1 MGGRRSPLE
10 PGLPHQ
16 AKLRGD
22 LGVSEEDEEFESFRQ
37 EAAVLRDKLWEAL
50 SYTSGNKR
58 QSSSLIDLTSGS
70 TWDQQKPYLF
80 PKSRLR
86 PKSASSPWIPSIT
99 IPQPFKMTLREARKK
114 SQLMK
119 SYMFLELDKQR
130 DKRQSQDEAECQKQ
144 FRAQP
149 VPAHVF
155 LPLYQELM
163 EQNETRRQIATQ
175 KRKELLL
182 STQRPFSFLEKEEK
196 KKEAIRQKFLTAA
209 TPNESSK
216 QKQTSKKVP
225 KSTYDALLGDK
236 LKEAELYREIRIQMR
251 AKDLLELSVAP
262 IDTSNCRRAPQ
273 SRTAT
278 KTKQERLG
286 FLQDKSFSFKPRTNP
301 TIPDFEGLY
310 WAFQREAVRRQE
322 IKEATRN
329 KPFKLRT
336 SNLRGRQRQ
345 ANEKIKDSQQL
356 SKVSMQ
362 KCHSLTGL
370 SSLSSNTLPV
380 HITDATRKRESAIRY
395 SQDNKKEGD
404 KEGIYWL
411 EKQKKKCQAIR
422 KSVNSRA
429 KALDPHKS
437 LEETHKEKL
446 KQNWQNMRER
456 TKEYRKELEEMQLRV
471 KNRPYL
477 FEQVTKRDARQG
489 AERRYRHTLQQ
500 VGLSEEFVR
509 KKGKDATDLLE
520 EESDIPRAL
529 KPRGEK
535 DNCTVQEGEPQE
547 EQSGKEMATR
557 CVSFHLRHL
566 NPFLLML

>member
-1 MGGRRSPLE
+1 
-10 PGLPHQ
+10 
-16 AKLRGD
+16 
-22 LGVSEEDEEFESFRQ
+22 
-37 EAAVLRDKLWEAL
+37 
-50 SYTSGNKR
+50 GNKR
-58 QSSSLIDLTSGS
+58 QSSSLIDLTSDS
-70 TWDQQKPYLF
+70 TWDQQKPHLF

-99 IPQPFKMTLREARKK
+99 IPQPFEMTLREARKK

-119 SYMFLELDKQR
+119 SYMFLELGKQS

-155 LPLYQELM
+155 LPLYQEIM
-163 EQNETRRQIATQ
+163 EQNEIRRQTATQ

-196 KKEAIRQKFLTAA
+196 KKEAIRQKFLAAA
-209 TPNESSK
+209 TPNEGSK
-216 QKQTSKKVP
+216 QKQGNKKVP
-225 KSTYDALLGDK
+225 KSTYDLLLGDK

-251 AKDLLELSVAP
+251 AKDLLESSVAP
-262 IDTSNCRRAPQ
+262 IDTSNCRREPQ
-273 SRTAT
+273 CRTAT
-278 KTKQERLG
+278 RTKQERLG
-286 FLQDKSFSFKPRTNP
+286 FLQDKSFSFKPRINP

-310 WAFQREAVRRQE
+310 WAFQREAVRRQR

-329 KPFKLRT
+329 KPFQLRT
-336 SNLRGRQRQ
+336 SNLRDRQRQ
-345 ANEKIKDSQQL
+345 ANEKIKFHFFQDSQQL
-356 SKVSMQ
+356 SKVSVQ
-362 KCHSLTGL
+362 KSHSLTGL

-411 EKQKKKCQAIR
+411 EKQKKKCQAIQ
-422 KSVNSRA
+422 KSVNRRA

-437 LEETHKEKL
+437 LEETYQEKL
-446 KQNWQNMRER
+446 KQNWQSMRER
-456 TKEYRKELEEMQLRV
+456 TKEYKKELEEMQLRV

-477 FEQVTKRDARQG
+477 FEQVTKHDARQG
-489 AERRYRHTLQQ
+489 AERHYRHTLQQ
-500 VGLSEEFVR
+500 LGLSEEFVR
-509 KKGKDATDLLE
+509 KKGKDVTDLLE
-520 EESDIPRAL
+520 EESDIHRAP

-535 DNCTVQEGEPQE
+535 DECTAQEGEPEE
-547 EQSGKEMATR
+547 EQSRKEMAT
-557 CVSFHLRHL
+557 
-566 NPFLLML
+566 

>member
-1 MGGRRSPLE
+1 
-10 PGLPHQ
+10 
-16 AKLRGD
+16 
-22 LGVSEEDEEFESFRQ
+22 
-37 EAAVLRDKLWEAL
+37 
-50 SYTSGNKR
+50 GNKR
-58 QSSSLIDLTSGS
+58 QSSSLIDLTSDS

-345 ANEKIKDSQQL
+345 ANEKIKFHFFQDSQQL

-547 EQSGKEMATR
+547 ERSGKEMAT
-557 CVSFHLRHL
+557 
-566 NPFLLML
+566 

>member
-1 MGGRRSPLE
+1 
-10 PGLPHQ
+10 
-16 AKLRGD
+16 
-22 LGVSEEDEEFESFRQ
+22 
-37 EAAVLRDKLWEAL
+37 
-50 SYTSGNKR
+50 
-58 QSSSLIDLTSGS
+58 
-70 TWDQQKPYLF
+70 
-80 PKSRLR
+80 
-86 PKSASSPWIPSIT
+86 WIPSIT
-99 IPQPFKMTLREARKK
+99 IPKPFQMTLREARKK

-119 SYMFLELDKQR
+119 SYMFLELDKQS

-155 LPLYQELM
+155 LPLYQEIM
-163 EQNETRRQIATQ
+163 EQNEIRRQIATQ

-182 STQRPFSFLEKEEK
+182 STQKPFSFLEKEEK
-196 KKEAIRQKFLTAA
+196 KKEAIRQKFLAAA
-209 TPNESSK
+209 TPNESSN
-216 QKQTSKKVP
+216 QKQASKKVP
-225 KSTYDALLGDK
+225 KSTYHPLLGDK

-251 AKDLLELSVAP
+251 AKDLLESSIAP
-262 IDTSNCRRAPQ
+262 IDTSNCRREPH

-286 FLQDKSFSFKPRTNP
+286 FLQDTSFSFKPRINP

-322 IKEATRN
+322 IREATRN

-336 SNLRGRQRQ
+336 SNLHGRQRQ
-345 ANEKIKDSQQL
+345 ASEKIEFHFFQDSQQL
-356 SKVSMQ
+356 TKISVRKSN
-362 KCHSLTGL
+362 SLTGL

-380 HITDATRKRESAIRY
+380 HITDATRKRESTIRS

-411 EKQKKKCQAIR
+411 EKQKKKCQAIQ

-437 LEETHKEKL
+437 LEETHKEKV

-456 TKEYRKELEEMQLRV
+456 AKEYRKELEEMQLRV

-477 FEQVTKRDARQG
+477 FEQVTKDDARQG
-489 AERRYRHTLQQ
+489 AERRYRQTLQQ

-509 KKGKDATDLLE
+509 KKGKAATDLLE
-520 EESDIPRAL
+520 EESDVHRVP
-529 KPRGEK
+529 KPRGER
-535 DNCTVQEGEPQE
+535 DNCPTQEGEPQE
-547 EQSGKEMATR
+547 ELCGKETAT
-557 CVSFHLRHL
+557 
-566 NPFLLML
+566 

>member
-1 MGGRRSPLE
+1 
-10 PGLPHQ
+10 
-16 AKLRGD
+16 
-22 LGVSEEDEEFESFRQ
+22 
-37 EAAVLRDKLWEAL
+37 
-50 SYTSGNKR
+50 GNKR
-58 QSSSLIDLTSGS
+58 QSSSLTDLTSDS
-70 TWDQQKPYLF
+70 TWDQQKPDSL
-80 PKSRLR
+80 PKSHLR

-99 IPQPFKMTLREARKK
+99 IPQPFQMTLREARKK

-119 SYMFLELDKQR
+119 SYIFLELDKQR
-130 DKRQSQDEAECQKQ
+130 GKRQSQDEAECQKQ
-144 FRAQP
+144 FRALP

-155 LPLYQELM
+155 LPLYQEIM
-163 EQNETRRQIATQ
+163 EQNEIRRQRATQ

-196 KKEAIRQKFLTAA
+196 KREAIRQKFLAMA
-209 TPNESSK
+209 TSKESSK
-216 QKQTSKKVP
+216 QKPACKKLP
-225 KSTYDALLGDK
+225 KSTYEPLLGDK
-236 LKEAELYREIRIQMR
+236 LKEAELCREIHIEMR
-251 AKDLLELSVAP
+251 AKDLLESSVAP
-262 IDTSNCRRAPQ
+262 IDPSNCRRDPQ

-286 FLQDKSFSFKPRTNP
+286 FLQDKSFSFKPRINP

-310 WAFQREAVRRQE
+310 WAFQREVGRRQE
-322 IKEATRN
+322 SKEATRN

-336 SNLRGRQRQ
+336 SDLPGRQRQ
-345 ANEKIKDSQQL
+345 AKEKIKDSQQL
-356 SKVSMQ
+356 SKVSVQ
-362 KCHSLTGL
+362 KSLSLSGL

-395 SQDNKKEGD
+395 SQDKKNERD
-404 KEGIYWL
+404 KGGMDWL
-411 EKQKKKCQAIR
+411 EKQKKKCQAIQ
-422 KSVNSRA
+422 KSVSSRA

-456 TKEYRKELEEMQLRV
+456 TKEYRRELEEMELRV

-477 FEQVTKRDARQG
+477 FEQVTKHDARQG

-509 KKGKDATDLLE
+509 QKGKDATDLPGE
-520 EESDIPRAL
+520 EPDDHRVP

-535 DNCTVQEGEPQE
+535 EDCTLQEGEPQE
-547 EQSGKEMATR
+547 EQNRKKTAT
-557 CVSFHLRHL
+557 
-566 NPFLLML
+566 

>member
-1 MGGRRSPLE
+1 M
-10 PGLPHQ
+10 
-16 AKLRGD
+16 
-22 LGVSEEDEEFESFRQ
+22 
-37 EAAVLRDKLWEAL
+37 
-50 SYTSGNKR
+50 
-58 QSSSLIDLTSGS
+58 IDLTSDS
-70 TWDQQKPYLF
+70 TWDQQKPHLF
-80 PKSRLR
+80 PKPRLR

-99 IPQPFKMTLREARKK
+99 IPQPFKMTLREAHKK

-119 SYMFLELDKQR
+119 SNMFLELDKLKN
-130 DKRQSQDEAECQKQ
+130 KRQSQDEAECQKQ

-155 LPLYQELM
+155 LPLYHEIM
-163 EQNETRRQIATQ
+163 EQNEVRRQIATQ

-196 KKEAIRQKFLTAA
+196 KKEAIRQKFLAAA

-216 QKQTSKKVP
+216 LKKVNRKVP
-225 KSTYDALLGDK
+225 RSTNDTLLGDK

-251 AKDLLELSVAP
+251 AKDLLESSVAP
-262 IDTSNCRRAPQ
+262 IDTSNCRRDPQ

-286 FLQDKSFSFKPRTNP
+286 FLQDRSFSFKPRINP
-301 TIPDFEGLY
+301 TVPDFEELY

-322 IKEATRN
+322 IKEATRI

-336 SNLRGRQRQ
+336 SNLRGRQRE

-356 SKVSMQ
+356 SKVSVQ
-362 KCHSLTGL
+362 KSHSLTAL

-380 HITDATRKRESAIRY
+380 HITDATRKREAAIRY
-395 SQDNKKEGD
+395 SQESKKEGD

-437 LEETHKEKL
+437 LDETHKEKL
-446 KQNWQNMRER
+446 KQNRQNMRER

-477 FEQVTKRDARQG
+477 FEQVSKHDARQG

-509 KKGKDATDLLE
+509 KKGKDAAGFLE
-520 EESDIPRAL
+520 EESDIHRLPKL
-529 KPRGEK
+529 QSEK
-535 DNCTVQEGEPQE
+535 DDCTIQEGEPQE
-547 EQSGKEMATR
+547 EQKGKEMAT
-557 CVSFHLRHL
+557 
-566 NPFLLML
+566 

>member
-1 MGGRRSPLE
+1 
-10 PGLPHQ
+10 
-16 AKLRGD
+16 
-22 LGVSEEDEEFESFRQ
+22 
-37 EAAVLRDKLWEAL
+37 
-50 SYTSGNKR
+50 
-58 QSSSLIDLTSGS
+58 
-70 TWDQQKPYLF
+70 
-80 PKSRLR
+80 
-86 PKSASSPWIPSIT
+86 WIPSIT

-119 SYMFLELDKQR
+119 SCMFLELDKQR

-155 LPLYQELM
+155 LPLYQEIM
-163 EQNETRRQIATQ
+163 EQNEIRRQIATQ

-209 TPNESSK
+209 TPIKSSK
-216 QKQTSKKVP
+216 QKQASKQVP
-225 KSTYDALLGDK
+225 RSTYDPLLGDK

-251 AKDLLELSVAP
+251 AKDLLESSVAP
-262 IDTSNCRRAPQ
+262 IDTSNCRSESQ

-286 FLQDKSFSFKPRTNP
+286 FLQDKSFSFKPRINP

-345 ANEKIKDSQQL
+345 ANEKIKFHFFQDSQQP
-356 SKVSMQ
+356 SKVSVQ
-362 KCHSLTGL
+362 KSHSLTGL

-395 SQDNKKEGD
+395 SQGNKKEGD
-404 KEGIYWL
+404 NEKIYWL
-411 EKQKKKCQAIR
+411 EKHKKKCEAIR

-437 LEETHKEKL
+437 LEETHKKS

-477 FEQVTKRDARQG
+477 FEQVTKHDARQG

-500 VGLSEEFVR
+500 VGLSEDFVR

-520 EESDIPRAL
+520 EESDVHRAPE
-529 KPRGEK
+529 PRGEK
-535 DNCTVQEGEPQE
+535 DDCTIQEGEPQE
-547 EQSGKEMATR
+547 EQSGKETAT
-557 CVSFHLRHL
+557 
-566 NPFLLML
+566 

>member
-1 MGGRRSPLE
+1 
-10 PGLPHQ
+10 
-16 AKLRGD
+16 
-22 LGVSEEDEEFESFRQ
+22 
-37 EAAVLRDKLWEAL
+37 
-50 SYTSGNKR
+50 GNKR
-58 QSSSLIDLTSGS
+58 QSSSLIDLTSDS
-70 TWDQQKPYLF
+70 TWDQQKPHLL

-99 IPQPFKMTLREARKK
+99 IPQPFEMTLREARKK
-114 SQLMK
+114 SRLMK
-119 SYMFLELDKQR
+119 SYVFLELDKQR

-155 LPLYQELM
+155 LPLYQEIM
-163 EQNETRRQIATQ
+163 EQNEIRRQIATQ

-182 STQRPFSFLEKEEK
+182 ATQRPFSFLEKEEK
-196 KKEAIRQKFLTAA
+196 KKEAMRQKFLAAA
-209 TPNESSK
+209 TPKESCK
-216 QKQTSKKVP
+216 QKQANKKVP
-225 KSTYDALLGDK
+225 KSTYDPLLGDK

-251 AKDLLELSVAP
+251 AKNLLESSVAL
-262 IDTSNCRRAPQ
+262 IDTSNCRREPQ

-286 FLQDKSFSFKPRTNP
+286 FLQDKSFSFKPRINT

-345 ANEKIKDSQQL
+345 ANEKIKFHFFQDSQQL
-356 SKVSMQ
+356 SKVSVQ
-362 KCHSLTGL
+362 KSHSPTGL

-411 EKQKKKCQAIR
+411 EKQKKKCQAIQ

-446 KQNWQNMRER
+446 KQNRQNMRER

-520 EESDIPRAL
+520 EESDVHRAP

-535 DNCTVQEGEPQE
+535 DNSTVQEREPQE
-547 EQSGKEMATR
+547 EQSGKEMAT
-557 CVSFHLRHL
+557 
-566 NPFLLML
+566 

>member
-1 MGGRRSPLE
+1 MESHRSLLE
-10 PGLPHQ
+10 LGLLCQ
-16 AKLRGD
+16 AALGSDLSASQEDEDLGD
-22 LGVSEEDEEFESFRQ
+22 LSR
-37 EAAVLRDKLWEAL
+37 EAAALRARLRAVL
-50 SYTSGNKR
+50 SHTSGNKR
-58 QSSSLIDLTSGS
+58 QSRSLIDLTSDS
-70 TWDQQKPYLF
+70 TWDQQKPHLF
-80 PKSRLR
+80 PKPRLR

-119 SYMFLELDKQR
+119 SNMFLELDKLK

-155 LPLYQELM
+155 LPLYHEIM
-163 EQNETRRQIATQ
+163 EQNEVRRQIATQ

-196 KKEAIRQKFLTAA
+196 KKEAIRQKFLAAA

-216 QKQTSKKVP
+216 LKKVNRKVP
-225 KSTYDALLGDK
+225 RSTNDTLLGDK

-251 AKDLLELSVAP
+251 AKDLLESSVAP
-262 IDTSNCRRAPQ
+262 IDTSNCRRDPQ

-286 FLQDKSFSFKPRTNP
+286 FLQDRSFSFKPRINP
-301 TIPDFEGLY
+301 TVPDFEELY

-322 IKEATRN
+322 IKEATRI

-336 SNLRGRQRQ
+336 SNLRGRQRE

-356 SKVSMQ
+356 SKVSVQ
-362 KCHSLTGL
+362 KSHSLTAL

-380 HITDATRKRESAIRY
+380 HITDATRKREAAIRY
-395 SQDNKKEGD
+395 SQESKKEGD

-437 LEETHKEKL
+437 LDETHKEKL
-446 KQNWQNMRER
+446 KQNRQNMRER

-477 FEQVTKRDARQG
+477 FEQVSKHDARQG

-509 KKGKDATDLLE
+509 KKGKDAADLLE
-520 EESDIPRAL
+520 EESDIHRLPKL
-529 KPRGEK
+529 QSEK
-535 DNCTVQEGEPQE
+535 DDCTIQEGEPQE
-547 EQSGKEMATR
+547 EQKGKEMAT
-557 CVSFHLRHL
+557 
-566 NPFLLML
+566 

>member
-1 MGGRRSPLE
+1 MGDRRSPLE
-10 PGLPHQ
+10 PGLSYQ
-16 AKLRGD
+16 AKLRSD
-22 LGVSEEDEEFESFRQ
+22 LGVSEEDEELEGFRH

-50 SYTSGNKR
+50 SNTSGNKR
-58 QSSSLIDLTSGS
+58 QSSSLIDLTSDS
-70 TWDQQKPYLF
+70 TWDQQKPHLF

-99 IPQPFKMTLREARKK
+99 IPQPFEMTLREARKK

-119 SYMFLELDKQR
+119 SYMFLELDKHR

-155 LPLYQELM
+155 LPLYQEIM
-163 EQNETRRQIATQ
+163 EQNEIRRQIATQ

-196 KKEAIRQKFLTAA
+196 KKEAIRQKFLAAA

-216 QKQTSKKVP
+216 QKQASRKVP
-225 KSTYDALLGDK
+225 KSVYDPLGER

-251 AKDLLELSVAP
+251 AKDLLESSVAL
-262 IDTSNCRRAPQ
+262 IDNSNCRREPQ
-273 SRTAT
+273 SRAAT

-286 FLQDKSFSFKPRTNP
+286 FLQDKSFSFKPRINP

-336 SNLRGRQRQ
+336 SNLHGRQRQ

-356 SKVSMQ
+356 SKVSVQ
-362 KCHSLTGL
+362 KSHPLTGL
-370 SSLSSNTLPV
+370 YSLSSNTLPV
-380 HITDATRKRESAIRY
+380 RITDATRKRESAIRY
-395 SQDNKKEGD
+395 SQNNKKEGD

-411 EKQKKKCQAIR
+411 EKQKKKCQAIQ

-437 LEETHKEKL
+437 LEETHKEKS

-477 FEQVTKRDARQG
+477 FEQVTKHDARQG

-520 EESDIPRAL
+520 EESDVHRMP
-529 KPRGEK
+529 KPLGEK
-535 DNCTVQEGEPQE
+535 DICTVQEGEPQE
-547 EQSGKEMATR
+547 EQSRKEMAT
-557 CVSFHLRHL
+557 
-566 NPFLLML
+566 

>member
-1 MGGRRSPLE
+1 
-10 PGLPHQ
+10 
-16 AKLRGD
+16 
-22 LGVSEEDEEFESFRQ
+22 
-37 EAAVLRDKLWEAL
+37 
-50 SYTSGNKR
+50 GNKR
-58 QSSSLIDLTSGS
+58 QSSSLIDLTSDS
-70 TWDQQKPYLF
+70 TWDQQKLHLF

-119 SYMFLELDKQR
+119 SYMFLELDKQT

-155 LPLYQELM
+155 LPLYQEIM
-163 EQNETRRQIATQ
+163 EQNEMRRQIATQ
-175 KRKELLL
+175 KRKALLL

-196 KKEAIRQKFLTAA
+196 KKEAIRQKFLAAA

-216 QKQTSKKVP
+216 QKQASKKVP
-225 KSTYDALLGDK
+225 KATYDPLLGDK

-251 AKDLLELSVAP
+251 AKDLLESSVAP
-262 IDTSNCRRAPQ
+262 IDTSNCRREPQ

-286 FLQDKSFSFKPRTNP
+286 FLQDKSFSFKPRINP

-345 ANEKIKDSQQL
+345 ANDKIKFHFFFQDSQQL
-356 SKVSMQ
+356 SKVSVQ
-362 KCHSLTGL
+362 KSHSLTGL

-395 SQDNKKEGD
+395 SQDNKNEGD

-411 EKQKKKCQAIR
+411 EKQKKKCQAIQ

-437 LEETHKEKL
+437 LEETHKKS
-446 KQNWQNMRER
+446 KQNWQNLRER

-477 FEQVTKRDARQG
+477 FEQVTKHDARQG

-509 KKGKDATDLLE
+509 KKGKDATDFLE
-520 EESDIPRAL
+520 EESDVHRAP

-535 DNCTVQEGEPQE
+535 DDCTVQEGEPQE
-547 EQSGKEMATR
+547 EQRGKEIA
-557 CVSFHLRHL
+557 
-566 NPFLLML
+566 P

>member
-1 MGGRRSPLE
+1 
-10 PGLPHQ
+10 
-16 AKLRGD
+16 
-22 LGVSEEDEEFESFRQ
+22 
-37 EAAVLRDKLWEAL
+37 
-50 SYTSGNKR
+50 GNKR
-58 QSSSLIDLTSGS
+58 QSSSLIDLTSDS
-70 TWDQQKPYLF
+70 TWDQQEPHLF
-80 PKSRLR
+80 PKPRLR

-99 IPQPFKMTLREARKK
+99 IPQPFEMTLREAHKK

-119 SYMFLELDKQR
+119 SYMFLELHKQR

-155 LPLYQELM
+155 LPLYQEIM
-163 EQNETRRQIATQ
+163 EQNEIRRQIATQ

-196 KKEAIRQKFLTAA
+196 KKEAIRQKFLAAA
-209 TPNESSK
+209 TPTESSK
-216 QKQTSKKVP
+216 QKQASKKVP
-225 KSTYDALLGDK
+225 KSTYDPLLGDK

-251 AKDLLELSVAP
+251 AKDLLESSVALVG
-262 IDTSNCRRAPQ
+262 TSNCRREPQ

-286 FLQDKSFSFKPRTNP
+286 FLQDKSFSFKPRINP

-356 SKVSMQ
+356 SKVSVQ
-362 KCHSLTGL
+362 KSHSVTRL

-395 SQDNKKEGD
+395 SQDSKKEGD

-411 EKQKKKCQAIR
+411 EKQKKKCQAIQ

-437 LEETHKEKL
+437 LEETQKEKS

-456 TKEYRKELEEMQLRV
+456 TREYRKELEEMQLRV
-471 KNRPYL
+471 KTRPYL
-477 FEQVTKRDARQG
+477 FEQVTKHDARQG

-509 KKGKDATDLLE
+509 KKGKDATDLPE
-520 EESDIPRAL
+520 EESDVHRAS

-535 DNCTVQEGEPQE
+535 DDCTVQEGEPQE
-547 EQSGKEMATR
+547 EQCGKEMAT
-557 CVSFHLRHL
+557 
-566 NPFLLML
+566 

>member
-1 MGGRRSPLE
+1 MESHRSLLE
-10 PGLPHQ
+10 LGLLCQ
-16 AKLRGD
+16 AALGSDLSASQEDEDLGD
-22 LGVSEEDEEFESFRQ
+22 LSR
-37 EAAVLRDKLWEAL
+37 EAAALRARLRAVL
-50 SYTSGNKR
+50 SHTSGNKR
-58 QSSSLIDLTSGS
+58 QSRSLIDLTSDS
-70 TWDQQKPYLF
+70 TWDQQKPHLF
-80 PKSRLR
+80 PKPRLR

-119 SYMFLELDKQR
+119 SNMFLELDKLKN
-130 DKRQSQDEAECQKQ
+130 KRQSQDEAECQKQ

-155 LPLYQELM
+155 LPLYHEIM
-163 EQNETRRQIATQ
+163 EQNEVRRQIATQ

-196 KKEAIRQKFLTAA
+196 KKEAIRQKFLAAA

-216 QKQTSKKVP
+216 LKKVNRKVP
-225 KSTYDALLGDK
+225 RSTNDTLLGDK

-251 AKDLLELSVAP
+251 AKDLLESSVAP
-262 IDTSNCRRAPQ
+262 IDTSNCRRDPQ

-286 FLQDKSFSFKPRTNP
+286 FLQDRSFSFKPRINP
-301 TIPDFEGLY
+301 TVPDFEELY

-322 IKEATRN
+322 IKEATRI

-336 SNLRGRQRQ
+336 SNLRGRQRE

-356 SKVSMQ
+356 SKVSVQ
-362 KCHSLTGL
+362 KSHSLTAL

-380 HITDATRKRESAIRY
+380 HITDATRKREAAIRY
-395 SQDNKKEGD
+395 SQESKKEGD

-437 LEETHKEKL
+437 LDETHKEKL
-446 KQNWQNMRER
+446 KQNRQNMRER

-477 FEQVTKRDARQG
+477 FEQVSKHDARQG

-509 KKGKDATDLLE
+509 KKGKDAADLLE
-520 EESDIPRAL
+520 EESDIHRLPKL
-529 KPRGEK
+529 QSEK
-535 DNCTVQEGEPQE
+535 DDCTIQEGEPQE
-547 EQSGKEMATR
+547 EQKGKEMAT
-557 CVSFHLRHL
+557 
-566 NPFLLML
+566 

>member
-10 PGLPHQ
+10 PGLPYQ
-16 AKLRGD
+16 AKLKGD
-22 LGVSEEDEEFESFRQ
+22 LGVCEEDEELEGFRR

-50 SYTSGNKR
+50 SHTSGNKR
-58 QSSSLIDLTSGS
+58 QSSSLIDLTSDS
-70 TWDQQKPYLF
+70 TWDQQKPHLL
-80 PKSRLR
+80 PKSHLR

-119 SYMFLELDKQR
+119 SYMFLELDEQR

-155 LPLYQELM
+155 LPLYQEIM
-163 EQNETRRQIATQ
+163 EQNEIRRQIATQ

-196 KKEAIRQKFLTAA
+196 RKEAIRQKFLAAA
-209 TPNESSK
+209 TSNESSK
-216 QKQTSKKVP
+216 QKQVSKKVP
-225 KSTYDALLGDK
+225 KSTYDPLLGDK

-251 AKDLLELSVAP
+251 AKDLLESSIAP
-262 IDTSNCRRAPQ
+262 IDTSNCRREPQ

-286 FLQDKSFSFKPRTNP
+286 FLEDKSFSFKPRINP
-301 TIPDFEGLY
+301 TIPDFERLY
-310 WAFQREAVRRQE
+310 WAFQREAIRRQE
-322 IKEATRN
+322 IKEPTRN

-356 SKVSMQ
+356 SKVSVQ
-362 KCHSLTGL
+362 KSHSLTGL

-446 KQNWQNMRER
+446 KQNWQNMREN
-456 TKEYRKELEEMQLRV
+456 TKEYKKELEEMQLRV

-477 FEQVTKRDARQG
+477 FEQVTKHGARQG

-509 KKGKDATDLLE
+509 KKGKDATDVLE
-520 EESDIPRAL
+520 GESDIHRAP
-529 KPRGEK
+529 KPQGEK
-535 DNCTVQEGEPQE
+535 DNRTVQEGEPQE
-547 EQSGKEMATR
+547 EQSRKEMA
-557 CVSFHLRHL
+557 
-566 NPFLLML
+566 P

>member
-1 MGGRRSPLE
+1 MGGRRSPLVHE
-10 PGLPHQ
+10 E
-16 AKLRGD
+16 KLRGD
-22 LGVSEEDEEFESFRQ
+22 LGASEEDEELEVFRR
-37 EAAVLRDKLWEAL
+37 EAAALREKLWEAL
-50 SYTSGNKR
+50 SHTSGNKR
-58 QSSSLIDLTSGS
+58 QSSSLIDLTSDS
-70 TWDQQKPYLF
+70 TWDQQKPQLF
-80 PKSRLR
+80 PKSRSR

-99 IPQPFKMTLREARKK
+99 IPQPFEMTLREARKK

-155 LPLYQELM
+155 LPLYQEIM
-163 EQNETRRQIATQ
+163 EQNEIRRQIATQ

-182 STQRPFSFLEKEEK
+182 STQKPFSFLEKEEK
-196 KKEAIRQKFLTAA
+196 KKEAIRQKFLAAA
-209 TPNESSK
+209 TQNESSK
-216 QKQTSKKVP
+216 QKQASKKVP
-225 KSTYDALLGDK
+225 KSTYELLLGDK
-236 LKEAELYREIRIQMR
+236 RKEAEFYREIRIQMR
-251 AKDLLELSVAP
+251 AKDLLESSIAP
-262 IDTSNCRRAPQ
+262 IGTSNCQRVPQ

-286 FLQDKSFSFKPRTNP
+286 FLQDKSFSFKPRINP

-310 WAFQREAVRRQE
+310 WAFQREAVKRRE
-322 IKEATRN
+322 IKEATHN

-345 ANEKIKDSQQL
+345 TNEKIKDSQEL
-356 SKVSMQ
+356 SKVSVQ
-362 KCHSLTGL
+362 KSHSLTGL

-380 HITDATRKRESAIRY
+380 YITDATRKRESAIRY

-411 EKQKKKCQAIR
+411 EKQKKKCQAIQ

-429 KALDPHKS
+429 KALDPLKS
-437 LEETHKEKL
+437 LEETQKERSKR
-446 KQNWQNMRER
+446 NWQNMRER

-509 KKGKDATDLLE
+509 KKGKDATYLLE
-520 EESDIPRAL
+520 EESDVHRA
-529 KPRGEK
+529 PTPQGEK
-535 DNCTVQEGEPQE
+535 DDCTVQEGEPEE
-547 EQSGKEMATR
+547 EQSRKEMTT
-557 CVSFHLRHL
+557 
-566 NPFLLML
+566 

>member
-1 MGGRRSPLE
+1 
-10 PGLPHQ
+10 
-16 AKLRGD
+16 
-22 LGVSEEDEEFESFRQ
+22 
-37 EAAVLRDKLWEAL
+37 
-50 SYTSGNKR
+50 GNKR
-58 QSSSLIDLTSGS
+58 QSSSLIDLTSDS
-70 TWDQQKPYLF
+70 TWDQQKPHLF

-99 IPQPFKMTLREARKK
+99 IPQPFKMTLREAHQK

-119 SYMFLELDKQR
+119 SCMFLELDKQR

-155 LPLYQELM
+155 LPLYQEIM
-163 EQNETRRQIATQ
+163 EQNEIRRQIATQ

-182 STQRPFSFLEKEEK
+182 ATQRPFSFLEKEEK
-196 KKEAIRQKFLTAA
+196 KKEAIRQKFLAAA
-209 TPNESSK
+209 TTNESSK
-216 QKQTSKKVP
+216 PKQASKKVP
-225 KSTYDALLGDK
+225 KSTYNSLLGDK

-251 AKDLLELSVAP
+251 AKDLLESSVAL
-262 IDTSNCRRAPQ
+262 IDTNNCRREPQ
-273 SRTAT
+273 CRTAT

-286 FLQDKSFSFKPRTNP
+286 FLQDKSFSFKPRINP

-310 WAFQREAVRRQE
+310 WAFQREAVKRQE

-336 SNLRGRQRQ
+336 SNLHGRQRQ
-345 ANEKIKDSQQL
+345 ANEKIKFHFFQDSQQL
-356 SKVSMQ
+356 SKISVQ
-362 KCHSLTGL
+362 KGHSLTGL

-380 HITDATRKRESAIRY
+380 HITDATRKRESALRY
-395 SQDNKKEGD
+395 SQDSKKEGN
-404 KEGIYWL
+404 KEGMYWL
-411 EKQKKKCQAIR
+411 EKQKKKCQAIQ

-429 KALDPHKS
+429 KALDPHRS
-437 LEETHKEKL
+437 LEETHKEKS
-446 KQNWQNMRER
+446 KQNWQNMRAR

-477 FEQVTKRDARQG
+477 FEQVTKHDARQG

-500 VGLSEEFVR
+500 VGLSEEFVK

-520 EESDIPRAL
+520 EESDVHRAP

-535 DNCTVQEGEPQE
+535 DNCTVQEGELQE
-547 EQSGKEMATR
+547 EQSGKQVAT
-557 CVSFHLRHL
+557 
-566 NPFLLML
+566 

>member
-1 MGGRRSPLE
+1 MAGPQGAGRAAAAAGSGHGPWRRGPA
-10 PGLPHQ
+10 Q
-16 AKLRGD
+16 ALGD
-22 LGVSEEDEEFESFRQ
+22 VSQ
-37 EAAVLRDKLWEAL
+37 PAAGAPSRA
-50 SYTSGNKR
+50 SGNKR
-58 QSSSLIDLTSGS
+58 QSRSLIDLTSDS
-70 TWDQQKPYLF
+70 AWDQQKPPLF
-80 PKSRLR
+80 PKSCLR

-119 SYMFLELDKQR
+119 SYLFLELDKPR

-155 LPLYQELM
+155 LPLYHEIM
-163 EQNETRRQIATQ
+163 EQNEIRRQIATQ

-196 KKEAIRQKFLTAA
+196 KKEAIRQKFLAAA
-209 TPNESSK
+209 TSSESSK
-216 QKQTSKKVP
+216 PKQASRKVP
-225 KSTYDALLGDK
+225 KSTYDPLLGDK

-251 AKDLLELSVAP
+251 AKDLLESSVAP
-262 IDTSNCRRAPQ
+262 IDTSNCRRKPQ

-278 KTKQERLG
+278 KTKQEKLG
-286 FLQDKSFSFKPRTNP
+286 FLQDNSFSFTPRINP
-301 TIPDFEGLY
+301 TIPDFEELY

-322 IKEATRN
+322 VKEATRN

-336 SNLRGRQRQ
+336 SNLRSRQKQ
-345 ANEKIKDSQQL
+345 ANERIKDSHQL

-362 KCHSLTGL
+362 KSRSLTAL

-380 HITDATRKRESAIRY
+380 HITDATRKRESAIRC
-395 SQDNKKEGD
+395 SQESKKEGD

-411 EKQKKKCQAIR
+411 EEQKKKCQAIR

-429 KALDPHKS
+429 KALDPHRS
-437 LEETHKEKL
+437 LDETLKEKL

-477 FEQVTKRDARQG
+477 FEQVTKHDARQG
-489 AERRYRHTLQQ
+489 AERRYRHTLQH

-509 KKGKDATDLLE
+509 KKGEDATDLLE
-520 EESDIPRAL
+520 EESDIHRVPQ
-529 KPRGEK
+529 PQSEK
-535 DNCTVQEGEPQE
+535 NDCTVLEGEPHE
-547 EQSGKEMATR
+547 EQRGEEKAT
-557 CVSFHLRHL
+557 
-566 NPFLLML
+566 

>member
-10 PGLPHQ
+10 PGLPCQ

-22 LGVSEEDEEFESFRQ
+22 LRVSEEDEELEGFRQ
-37 EAAVLRDKLWEAL
+37 EAAVLRDKLWQAL
-50 SYTSGNKR
+50 SHTSGNKR
-58 QSSSLIDLTSGS
+58 QSSSLIDLTSDS
-70 TWDQQKPYLF
+70 TWDHQQKPHLF

-99 IPQPFKMTLREARKK
+99 IPQPFEMTLREARKK

-155 LPLYQELM
+155 LPLYQEIM
-163 EQNETRRQIATQ
+163 EQNEIRRQIATQ

-196 KKEAIRQKFLTAA
+196 KKEAIRQKFLAA
-209 TPNESSK
+209 ASPNESSK
-216 QKQTSKKVP
+216 RKQASKKVP
-225 KSTYDALLGDK
+225 KSTYDPLLGDK

-251 AKDLLELSVAP
+251 AKDLLESSVAP
-262 IDTSNCRRAPQ
+262 IDTSNCRREPQ

-286 FLQDKSFSFKPRTNP
+286 FLQDKSFSFKPRINP

-336 SNLRGRQRQ
+336 ANLRGRQRQ

-356 SKVSMQ
+356 SKVSVQ
-362 KCHSLTGL
+362 KSHSLTGL

-395 SQDNKKEGD
+395 SQDNKKEGE

-477 FEQVTKRDARQG
+477 FEQVTKHDARQG

-509 KKGKDATDLLE
+509 KKGKDATDVLE
-520 EESDIPRAL
+520 EESD
-529 KPRGEK
+529 
-535 DNCTVQEGEPQE
+535 VH
-547 EQSGKEMATR
+547 S
-557 CVSFHLRHL
+557 
-566 NPFLLML
+566 

>member
-520 EESDIPRAL
+520 EESDIPSC
-529 KPRGEK
+529 K
-535 DNCTVQEGEPQE
+535 
-547 EQSGKEMATR
+547 
-557 CVSFHLRHL
+557 
-566 NPFLLML
+566 